1 MTLFRATADRHGHGR
16 TPFGMQSA
24 RGLLRTIPDDL
35 PRTTFV
41 SAVAVAA
48 VFVGMAV
55 GSYLDLAPPLTAQ
68 GIERPT
74 SNNAPIGGNLT
85 ATTFRDTAAAQTA
98 MVVTIWTEQPRPQV
112 ARKEFFRRGEESFG
126 GEDFR
131 RFFGQPP
138 GFDRNRS
145 GERNED

>member
-1 MTLFRATADRHGHGR
+1 
-16 TPFGMQSA
+16 MQSA

-41 SAVAVAA
+41 SAVALAA
-48 VFVGMAV
+48 IFVGMAV
-55 GSYLDLAPPLTAQ
+55 GSHLDLAPSLTAP

-74 SNNAPIGGNLT
+74 SNTAPTGGNLT
-85 ATTFRDTAAAQTA
+85 ATTFRDIAEAQTA

-112 ARKEFFRRGEESFG
+112 TRNESFRRGEESFG

-131 RFFGQPP
+131 RFFGQPGVRP
-138 GFDRNRS
+138 GSVGRA
-145 GERNED
+145 

>member
-1 MTLFRATADRHGHGR
+1 M
-16 TPFGMQSA
+16 
-24 RGLLRTIPDDL
+24 LRTIPDDL

-74 SNNAPIGGNLT
+74 SNTAPTGGNLT
-85 ATTFRDTAAAQTA
+85 ATTFRDIAEAQTA

-112 ARKEFFRRGEESFG
+112 TRNESFRRGEESFG

-131 RFFGQPP
+131 RFFGHGVRP
-138 GFDRNRS
+138 GSVGRA
-145 GERNED
+145 